1 MWLIKRVYMDG
12 AGHEE
17 AFYKDLKLDY
27 VGFAQAAELPDDNAH
42 SAPAKN
48 AKAVVST
55 YQQLVNGGGKS
66 TYIALLLSVFEP
78 SVNDFTQYLANRRQ
92 SEYHYRNYFHQELSV
107 ILVEMVNESGQ
118 TLLLGHA
125 HQRKGDEV
133 DRIFFICDAPDN
145 LLDTP
150 FDEVPSYS
158 RAERHPELRP
168 YANTLHS
175 FEGWLNYK
183 AGGDGGVHWR
193 KTRINKEWRAFLLE
207 QRINVDLIKT
217 MVTFNSEEGGLTKF
231 IDYKTEQ
238 DFLGAFFA
246 CTMSKDTSEQLRD
259 LVSHEV
265 ERQGELDAI
274 RRNESFLGDVLNN
287 WRKFLEPAQ
296 KLEAAETKQQQMAE
310 GFREAMRDLAAF
322 AESAKTEQTRLEG
335 QSESLQKEAGQVI
348 SDRVLHGKRKVLL
361 EHDLALHQ
369 LNEQQQNVAALEEEA
384 DAYQRHL
391 HVSRASIDYK
401 TYATAKDL
409 YRQSDEALKV
419 FQSETEKPLQ
429 VIFDRAA
436 SEALGVLK
444 RAISDHRDLE
454 AVIKDELR
462 TLDED
467 IQALRKSCGDLE
479 NKLGGLDNE
488 SEHCRKNKRIGES
501 RRDALREKGLILRDE
516 TPASARH
523 RLASTLQDAVQRETQ
538 AKADAS
544 KAEQDLEVHQLVINQ
559 ASVAHNRAEHAL
571 TQAEQKHQAAV
582 DSAQALTEAYQAL
595 PAPTQH
601 AFGLE
606 DANWH
611 SEQCGSRIDEVAK
624 ADSKALS
631 DLKQTLL
638 AAQHELGELKLMGH
652 EMVAKQVKLAL
663 EAFYAAGVVRDK
675 LWAFPRYLASA
686 FNDDATRIA
695 AVIDQNPGRYLSLVA
710 LDDATF
716 AQVSELSD
724 NLPWKGVPVA
734 IHRLDEAQDLQGVSP
749 DAAQVVLSNSDKYG
763 YSQAAYEAR
772 LQELERSVA
781 THEATVEAAEQDLA
795 ALMSFKGDWRLH
807 YDQYGKHWSS
817 LINQRE
823 QARTAEAE
831 AEGKLAQAQQHDQ
844 KLRGEKTRAQGLF
857 ESAQQQRQQTQQAHD
872 TLVRFVENEW
882 AARNA
887 AIAKLERLAE
897 QIQQCEEALEKQSA
911 KLAQTEQAAAS
922 KRSDATRLSI
932 QIGQWTSLSEQPL
945 YSGVSTIEGGADR
958 SPEDAH
964 AAAVQAQ
971 KKLLEAAQGD
981 QVTELKRQREKAER
995 AQRDAYDRLSAHTA
1009 FRTHPEDVK
1018 AEAISDIALI
1028 NDRITQLEIQ
1038 QKGCA
1043 ERGIKAQATLQILTE
1058 KCKSAREALV
1068 IVEGFDWPEK
1078 PTEVEAI
1085 KAALAD
1091 TNAALWEANALLD
1104 RLAEQQKALAN
1115 EAEAVKEQL
1124 RKADSAQTMIQP
1136 HTPTSAAGLPMKIL
1150 NIAEYV
1156 EALRTES
1163 QRYAQ
1168 LEATLK
1174 TQKDQV
1180 EIAWGH
1186 FRKRIIEESAKDS
1199 DDRASQE
1206 YLQQLESIATWR
1218 EILGDLD
1225 RVSTGIAEVF
1235 AAVQDSLEQFQR
1247 SIDLTVTHL
1256 TAHLNGA
1263 IKLLKRAK
1271 SVKIPDNCPVLP
1283 GRAILKMTDRLNELP
1298 ADLKGFASA
1307 RLQQWIT
1314 KGQVPRAPNR
1324 DALTADLIQSVL
1336 GEGELD
1342 VRLLKTNASRPQW
1355 THITRLEG
1363 SGGQRLTSAFL
1374 LFVTVGKVREY
1385 DTGISSAGFLLAD
1398 NPLGKS
1404 NADDLMRIQTQ
1415 MARAYNIQLIY
1426 LTGISDENAQS
1437 MFDNHIFLNKML
1449 KLKRRDLVT
1458 VDNNRQALWAASLSA
1473 KSQPGSAA

>member
-27 VGFAQAAELPDDNAH
+27 IGLAQAAELPDDTAH
-42 SAPAKN
+42 SAPYKN

-107 ILVEMVNESGQ
+107 ILVEMMDESGQ

-133 DRIFFICDAPDN
+133 DRVFFICDAPDN

-158 RAERHPELRP
+158 RAERNRELRP

-175 FEGWLNYK
+175 FEGWLNQK

-296 KLEAAETKQQQMAE
+296 ELEAAEAKQRQMTE

-322 AESAKTEQTRLEG
+322 AETAKTEQTRLEE
-335 QSESLQKEAGQVI
+335 QSNQLQDEADKAI
-348 SDRVLHGKRKVLL
+348 SDRVLYGKCKVLL

-369 LNEQQQNVAALEEEA
+369 LNEQQKNVAALEEEA
-384 DAYQRHL
+384 DTYQRQL
-391 HVSRASIDYK
+391 QVARASIDYK

-436 SEALGVLK
+436 SEALGVLE
-444 RAISDHRDLE
+444 RAISGHREQE
-454 AVIKDELR
+454 AGIKGELAM
-462 TLDED
+462 LDVD
-467 IQALRKSCGDLE
+467 IQTLKQSCGDLQT
-479 NKLGGLDNE
+479 KLGGLDNE
-488 SEHCRKNKRIGES
+488 NKQCRKNKRAGES
-501 RRDALREKGLILRDE
+501 RRDALREEGLILRDE

-523 RLASTLQDAVQRETQ
+523 RLASALQDAAQREAHTK
-538 AKADAS
+538 AEAIKADQA
-544 KAEQDLEVHQLVINQ
+544 LESHQKVINQ
-559 ASVAHNRAEHAL
+559 ASVAHGQAQHAL
-571 TQAEQKHQAAV
+571 NQAEQKHQAAV
-582 DSAQALTEAYQAL
+582 DSAQALTGGYPAL
-595 PAPTQH
+595 PATTRR
-601 AFGLE
+601 ALGLE

-611 SEQCGSRIDEVAK
+611 SAQCGLRIDEVAE
-624 ADSKALS
+624 ADYQALS
-631 DLKQTLL
+631 GLKQHLL
-638 AAQHELGELKLMGH
+638 AAQHELNELKLTGH
-652 EMVAKQVKLAL
+652 EMVTKQIKLAL
-663 EAFYAAGVVRDK
+663 EAFYAAGVARDK

-716 AQVSELSD
+716 AKVRELSD
-724 NLPWKGVPVA
+724 TLSWKGVPVA
-734 IHRLDEAQDLQGVSP
+734 IHRLDETMDLQGKAP
-749 DAAQVVLSNSDKYG
+749 DTVQVVLSNPDKYG

-772 LQELERSVA
+772 LQELEQAVVSQTTR
-781 THEATVEAAEQDLA
+781 VEAAESDLA
-795 ALMSFKGDWRLH
+795 KLETFKGDWRLH
-807 YDQYGKHWSS
+807 NNQHGKYWSS

-823 QARTAEAE
+823 QARVALKDAESKVA
-831 AEGKLAQAQQHDQ
+831 LAQQHGQ
-844 KLRGEKTRAQGLF
+844 KLRDEKARAQALL
-857 ESAQQQRQQTQQAHD
+857 ESAQQQCLQSRQDHD

-882 AARNA
+882 ASRDA
-887 AIAKLERLAE
+887 AMTKLDKLAQ
-897 QIQQCEEALEKQSA
+897 QIQQCEEALENQSA
-911 KLAQTEQAAAS
+911 KLTQTEQVAAS

-932 QIGQWTSLSEQPL
+932 QIGQWTSLSKQPL

-1009 FRTHPEDVK
+1009 YRKHPDDVK

-1028 NDRITQLEIQ
+1028 NDRIAQLEIE

-1043 ERGIKAQATLQILTE
+1043 EREIKAQATLQILNE
-1058 KCKSAREALV
+1058 KCKGAREALV
-1068 IVEGFDWPEK
+1068 IAEGFDWPEK

-1085 KAALAD
+1085 KATLAD
-1091 TNAALWEANALLD
+1091 TYAALREAHALLD

-1115 EAEAVKEQL
+1115 EAEALQEQL
-1124 RKADSAQTMIQP
+1124 RKADTAQTMIQS
-1136 HTPTSAAGLPMKIL
+1136 HTPTSAAGLPVKIL

-1156 EALRTES
+1156 EALRNES

-1168 LEATLK
+1168 LEETLK

-1186 FRKRIIEESAKDS
+1186 FRKRITEESAKGS

-1206 YLQQLESIATWR
+1206 YLQRLESIATWR
-1218 EILGDLD
+1218 EVLGDLD
-1225 RVSTGIAEVF
+1225 RVGTGITEVF

-1256 TAHLNGA
+1256 TAHLDGA

-1283 GRAILKMTDRLNELP
+1283 GRSILKMTDRLNELP

-1307 RLQQWIT
+1307 QLQQWIT

-1324 DALTADLIQSVL
+1324 DALTADLVQSVL
-1336 GEGELD
+1336 SEGELD

-1458 VDNNRQALWAASLSA
+1458 VDNSRQALWAASLAA

>member
-17 AFYKDLKLDY
+17 AFYKNLKLDY
-27 VGFAQAAELPDDNAH
+27 IGLSHAEELPDHAAH
-42 SAPAKN
+42 SAPSKN
-48 AKAVVST
+48 AKAIIST

-107 ILVEMVNESGQ
+107 ILVEMVDESGQ

-133 DRIFFICDAPDN
+133 DRVFFICDAPDN

-158 RAERHPELRP
+158 RAESNRELRP

-175 FEGWLNYK
+175 FEGWLNQK

-296 KLEAAETKQQQMAE
+296 ELEAAEAKQRQMTE
-310 GFREAMRDLAAF
+310 EFREAMRDLAAF
-322 AESAKTEQTRLEG
+322 AETAKEEQTQLEV
-335 QSESLQKEAGQVI
+335 QSNQLQDEANKAT
-348 SDRVLHGKRKVLL
+348 SERVLYGKRRVLL
-361 EHDLALHQ
+361 AHDLALHQ
-369 LNEQQQNVAALEEEA
+369 FHEQHKNVAVLKEEA
-384 DAYQRHL
+384 DANQRQL
-391 HVSRASIDYK
+391 QVARASIAYK

-436 SEALGVLK
+436 SEALGVLE
-444 RAISDHRDLE
+444 RAISDHRDQE
-454 AVIKDELR
+454 AAIKDELI
-462 TLDED
+462 TLDTN
-467 IQALRKSCGDLE
+467 ILGLRKSCGDLQT
-479 NKLGGLDNE
+479 KLGGLDNE
-488 SEHCRKNKRIGES
+488 IKQCRKIKRVGES
-501 RRDALREKGLILRDE
+501 RLDALREEGLILRDE
-516 TPASARH
+516 IPLSARH
-523 RLASTLQDAVQRETQ
+523 RLASALQDAEQREDQ
-538 AKADAS
+538 AKAEAI
-544 KAEQDLEVHQLVINQ
+544 KADQVLESHQKVINQ
-559 ASVAHNRAEHAL
+559 ASVAHGQAQHAL
-571 TQAEQKHQAAV
+571 NQAEQKHQAAV
-582 DSAQALTEAYQAL
+582 DSAQALTDGYPAL
-595 PAPTQH
+595 PATTRR
-601 AFGLE
+601 ALGLE

-611 SEQCGSRIDEVAK
+611 SAQCGSRIDEVAE
-624 ADSKALS
+624 ADSQALAV
-631 DLKQTLL
+631 LKQRLL
-638 AAQHELGELKLMGH
+638 TAQNELDELKLTGH
-652 EMVAKQVKLAL
+652 EMVAKQIRLAL
-663 EAFYAAGVVRDK
+663 EAFYAAGVARDK
-675 LWAFPRYLASA
+675 LWAFPSYLASA
-686 FNDDATRIA
+686 FNDDAVRIA

-716 AQVSELSD
+716 AQVSELSAT
-724 NLPWKGVPVA
+724 LSWKGVPVA
-734 IHRLDEAQDLQGVSP
+734 IHQLDEAQDLKGVSP
-749 DAAQVVLSNSDKYG
+749 DAAQVVISNPDKYG
-763 YSQAAYEAR
+763 YSQAAYGAR
-772 LQELERSVA
+772 LQQLEQAVA
-781 THEATVEAAEQDLA
+781 SQADRVEGAESDLA
-795 ALMSFKGDWRLH
+795 KLELFKGDWRLH
-807 YDQYGKHWSS
+807 NDQHGKHWSS

-823 QARTAEAE
+823 QARIALKEAE
-831 AEGKLAQAQQHDQ
+831 NKLALAQQYEQELRGKKAQAQ
-844 KLRGEKTRAQGLF
+844 ALF
-857 ESAQQQRQQTQQAHD
+857 ESSQQQCIRSRQDHD
-872 TLVRFVENEW
+872 ALVRFVENEW
-882 AARNA
+882 ASRDA
-887 AIAKLERLAE
+887 AIAKLDKLAE
-897 QIQQCEEALEKQSA
+897 QIKRHRETLEVQEA
-911 KLAQTEQAAAS
+911 KLAQTQQTAARKQS
-922 KRSDATRLSI
+922 ESSRLRF
-932 QIGQWTSLSEQPL
+932 QIGEWTSLRNQAL
-945 YSGVSTIEGGADR
+945 YSGVSPIDGVNDR
-958 SPEDAH
+958 SPRDAH
-964 AAAVQAQ
+964 DAATQAQ
-971 KKLLEAAQGD
+971 KQLLEASQGD
-981 QVTELKRQREKAER
+981 HVAELKKRLEETGQKQSEAH
-995 AQRDAYDRLSAHTA
+995 AQLSAHA
-1009 FRTHPEDVK
+1009 IYRTHPDAVK
-1018 AEAISDIALI
+1018 KSANNDLALI
-1028 NDRITQLEIQ
+1028 NDRIAQHEDQ
-1038 QKGCA
+1038 MNQCA
-1043 ERGIKAQATLQILTE
+1043 DRMIKAQATLQNLDQ
-1058 KCKSAREALV
+1058 KCVETREALV
-1068 IVEGFDWPEK
+1068 DGFEWEDK

-1085 KAALAD
+1085 KATLAD
-1091 TNAALWEANALLD
+1091 TIEAMREANERVG
-1104 RLAEQQKALAN
+1104 RLTEQQKFLSK
-1115 EAEAVKEQL
+1115 EIEAVKE
-1124 RKADSAQTMIQP
+1124 RISKSESAQEMIQP
-1136 HTPTSAAGLPMKIL
+1136 HTPTSAAGLPIKIL
-1150 NIAEYV
+1150 NIAEHV
-1156 EALRTES
+1156 EALRAKS

-1168 LEATLK
+1168 LEVTLR
-1174 TQKDQV
+1174 TQKDLV

-1199 DDRASQE
+1199 DDRASRE
-1206 YLQQLESIATWR
+1206 YLQRLESIATWR
-1218 EILGDLD
+1218 EVLGDLD
-1225 RVSTGIAEVF
+1225 RVGTGIAEVF

-1256 TAHLNGA
+1256 TAHLEGA

-1283 GRAILKMTDRLNELP
+1283 GRSILKMSDRLNKLP
-1298 ADLKGFASA
+1298 VDLKGFASA

-1324 DALTADLIQSVL
+1324 DALTADLVQSVL

-1437 MFDNHIFLNKML
+1437 MFDNHIFLNKKL

-1458 VDNNRQALWAASLSA
+1458 VDSNRQELWAASLAA
-1473 KSQPGSAA
+1473 KIQPGWAT